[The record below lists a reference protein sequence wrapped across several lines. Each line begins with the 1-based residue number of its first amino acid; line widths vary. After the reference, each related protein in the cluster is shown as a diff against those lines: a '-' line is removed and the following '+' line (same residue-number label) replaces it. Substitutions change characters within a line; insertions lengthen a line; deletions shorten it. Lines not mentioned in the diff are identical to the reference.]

1 MDGIKDLEPWD
12 IFLFLKINEL
22 VDARDLNMGAW
33 FEAQIMNVTKT
44 PGEGAGEGG
53 AEEEILYHVKFEE

>member
-1 MDGIKDLEPWD
+1 
-12 IFLFLKINEL
+12 
-22 VDARDLNMGAW
+22 MGAW

-44 PGEGAGEGG
+44 PEEGAGEGG